1 MPNPSDVDASDFDLG
16 TTSVRLILVGNT
28 VQATFSSKLE
38 ARFFYDDVA
47 STLKREES
55 RFKDR

>member
-1 MPNPSDVDASDFDLG
+1 MPASSDVDASDYDLG
-16 TTSVRLILVGNT
+16 TTSVRLILVGNM

-47 STLKREES
+47 STLKREKA
-55 RFKDR
+55 RFKNR

>member
-1 MPNPSDVDASDFDLG
+1 MPESSDVDDSEYDLG
-16 TTSVRLILVGNT
+16 TTSVRLILVGNI

-47 STLKREES
+47 STLKREEA
-55 RFKDR
+55 RFKNR